1 MDELKDYVRNNV
13 YNGESFLV
21 IGLNDLEEML
31 TRVFVNAIA
40 RYESIMSPKN
50 DRIKQ
55 SEAKRYIVSRGFK
68 PCELKKWVD
77 EGLIHAEKPN
87 ESQNGA
93 VWYSRAEI
101 ENTITSIGTMQVV
114 VKDAFFRIDAK
125 I

>member
-1 MDELKDYVRNNV
+1 MTELEEHIRDEV
-13 YNGESFLV
+13 YCGERVLTIS
-21 IGLNDLEEML
+21 IHDLEEML
-31 TRVFVNAIA
+31 TRVSVNAIA

-101 ENTITSIGTMQVV
+101 ENAIASIGTMQVV